1 MTKNLNP
8 PPELSNARARDAW
21 ERTDLLWSGVFLTAV
36 LLSLFFALQDETL
49 QGKARQTAVLLSL
62 VLLVW
67 HIGFTAAYRRRDAL
81 RDLIPFGLIYNLGII
96 TLWFLLVRVD
106 AAFYFVLFGLIS
118 QFYLTMSLAWA
129 AGLTLAAIS
138 VLLYSQTLGEGRP
151 FNWQIGLIYLAM
163 AAAGILLG
171 AWIHRIIRQSV
182 ERRILIEK
190 LETAQADLAE
200 AERKAGVLAERQR
213 LAHEIHDTLA
223 QGFISVVMHLEAAEQ
238 ALGDSNATAQRHV
251 VQARQTARE
260 GLGQARR
267 LVQDLRPEPLEDAAL
282 PEAIQSVAGR
292 WADAS
297 GIGTAVT
304 VTGQALP
311 LPGNVETTLL
321 RVTQEALAN
330 VRKHAQARSVAI
342 TLSYLGDVVLL
353 DVQDDGVGLARG
365 TAVADPQDGGFGLI
379 AMRERVAQLGGE
391 LLIESEPGE
400 GTTVAVSIPLNN
412 QHQGAASEVRR
423 MGDA

>member
-1 MTKNLNP
+1 MTKKLNP
-8 PPELSNARARDAW
+8 PPKLSNARDRDAW

-36 LLSLFFALQDETL
+36 LLSLFLALQDETIT
-49 QGKARQTAVLLSL
+49 GRARQTAVALSIVL
-62 VLLVW
+62 VLW
-67 HIGFTAAYRRRDAL
+67 HVGFTAVYRWRAPL
-81 RDLIPFGLIYNLGII
+81 RQSTPLGLIYSLGILS
-96 TLWFLLVRVD
+96 LWFLTVRID
-106 AAFYFVLFGLIS
+106 AAFYFTLFGLIS
-118 QFYLTMSLAWA
+118 QFYLTLPLTWA
-129 AGLTLAAIS
+129 AGMTIMALS
-138 VLLYSQTLGEGRP
+138 VLLYGQTLGEGRP
-151 FNWQIGLIYLAM
+151 INWQISLVYLLM
-163 AAAGILLG
+163 AAAGIMLG
-171 AWIHRIIRQSV
+171 AWIHSIIRQSV
-182 ERRILIEK
+182 ERRTLIEK
-190 LETAQADLAE
+190 LEATQAELAE

-251 VQARQTARE
+251 LQARQTARE

-304 VTGQALP
+304 VTGQVQP

-353 DVQDDGVGLARG
+353 DVQDDGVGLAGG

-379 AMRERVAQLGGE
+379 AMRERVTQLGGE

-400 GTTVAVSIPLNN
+400 GTTVAVSIPINN
-412 QHQGAASEVRR
+412 QQQGAASEGRR

>member
-1 MTKNLNP
+1 
-8 PPELSNARARDAW
+8 
-21 ERTDLLWSGVFLTAV
+21 V

-49 QGKARQTAVLLSL
+49 QGKAQQTAVLLSL
-62 VLLVW
+62 VLLLW
-67 HIGFTAAYRRRDAL
+67 HIGFTVAYRRRNAWHEV
-81 RDLIPFGLIYNLGII
+81 IAFGLLYNLGII
-96 TLWFLLVRVD
+96 TLWFLMVRVD
-106 AAFYFVLFGLIS
+106 PVFYFVLFGLVS
-118 QFYLTMSLAWA
+118 QFYLTMPLAWA
-129 AGLTLAAIS
+129 AGLTIVAIS

-151 FNWQIGLIYLAM
+151 FNWQIGSIYLAM

-238 ALGDSNATAQRHV
+238 ALGDSNATAQQHI

-282 PEAIQSVAGR
+282 PEAIQSVAAR
-292 WADAS
+292 WAAAS
-297 GIGTAVT
+297 GVQAAVT
-304 VTGQALP
+304 ITGEPLP

-330 VRKHAQARSVAI
+330 VRKHAQAHSVTI
-342 TLSYLGDVVLL
+342 TLSYLGDVALL
-353 DVQDDGVGLARG
+353 DVQDDGVGLAGG
-365 TAVADPQDGGFGLI
+365 TAVAHETEHSGGFGLV
-379 AMRERVAQLGGE
+379 AMRERVGQLGGE

-400 GTTVAVSIPLNN
+400 GTTVAVSIPLNP
-412 QHQGAASEVRR
+412 SL
-423 MGDA
+423 